1 MFTNTLEP
9 EVAAIEEEPIQ
20 ILLKDQVAKDDL
32 IGIYELTEKG
42 FPLEDV
48 IRLVE
53 SVGLF
58 KSQDV
63 MVKIIGMSIRTL
75 QRKIK
80 NPHEALNPEQ
90 SARALRFAEVLTKA
104 EKVFGS
110 QEAAERWMTQPALG
124 LEGHSPIDLL
134 ANPVGYEVVADFLTR
149 LEYGVYH

>member
-9 EVAAIEEEPIQ
+9 EAAAIEEEPIQ
-20 ILLKDQVAKDDL
+20 ILLKDQVAEDDL
-32 IGIYELTEKG
+32 IGIFELTEKG
-42 FPLEDV
+42 FPIKDV

-80 NPHEALNPEQ
+80 SPHEALNPEQ
-90 SARALRFAEVLTKA
+90 STRALRFAVVLTKA

-110 QEAAERWMTQPALG
+110 RARSGALDDAACAGTGGTFP
-124 LEGHSPIDLL
+124 H
-134 ANPVGYEVVADFLTR
+134 
-149 LEYGVYH
+149 